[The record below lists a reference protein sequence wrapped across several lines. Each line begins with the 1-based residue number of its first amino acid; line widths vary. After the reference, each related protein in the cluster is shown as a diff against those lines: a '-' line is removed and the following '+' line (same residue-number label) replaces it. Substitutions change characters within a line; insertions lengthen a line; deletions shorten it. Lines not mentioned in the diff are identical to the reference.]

1 MNFPKNT
8 PKVTSALPKSVLCR
22 FKMNSV
28 EKTATKGNIR
38 SHEGELPWSSPRCDC
53 KKPMRRPAAKHHKG
67 FAMNLKLW
75 EATLQ
80 QIADEF
86 SLAPKEAAQQRIL
99 AAWRAKLEKE
109 PTSLLPYQIDQIVR
123 EIRTRFAVA
132 SR

>member
-1 MNFPKNT
+1 MNF
-8 PKVTSALPKSVLCR
+8 
-22 FKMNSV
+22 
-28 EKTATKGNIR
+28 
-38 SHEGELPWSSPRCDC
+38 
-53 KKPMRRPAAKHHKG
+53 
-67 FAMNLKLW
+67 KLW

-123 EIRTRFAVA
+123 EARTRFAVA